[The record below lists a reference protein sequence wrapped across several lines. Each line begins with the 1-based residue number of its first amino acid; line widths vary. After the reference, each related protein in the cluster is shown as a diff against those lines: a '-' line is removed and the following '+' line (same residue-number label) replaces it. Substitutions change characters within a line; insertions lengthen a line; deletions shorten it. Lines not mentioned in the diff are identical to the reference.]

1 MTIDPRDLDHHQRGT
16 LTELLGV
23 RFVEATL
30 ERVVAEVDIR
40 DQLRTVGGRL
50 HGGTLMALADIVGAT
65 AAVLNLPPGTTTTT
79 LESKTNFFTGGR
91 DWCGS
96 RGDDAAASWSKDH
109 GLADAYDRRRGS
121 IAR

>member
-30 ERVVAEVDIR
+30 ERVVAELDIR

-65 AAVLNLPPGTTTTT
+65 ATVLNLPPGTTTTT
-79 LESKTNFFTGGR
+79 LESRRTSSRAVAMVWFARRRRHSIAAEGR
-91 DWCGS
+91 WCG
-96 RGDDAAASWSKDH
+96 
-109 GLADAYDRRRGS
+109 RRV
-121 IAR
+121 